1 MKLNYMRGC
10 KYMIKIEENKKYCFE
25 IDKNASLK
33 CFLNPFIN
41 SMGRRFRTAIIIC
54 PGGGYSEIEEREADP
69 IGIRFM
75 GYGFQTFVLRY
86 SLKQMAWP
94 NALLELAE
102 TVDFIREKADVWDID
117 PNRVVIL
124 GFSAGGHMAASLG
137 TEWKNICDKWGYEC
151 RPNALGLMYPV
162 ISAGKWQH
170 KESIDNLKQGTKC
183 EYLSAIE
190 KISYSIDQG
199 DLSNFTSCF
208 IVHNSDD
215 ASVSAMNSVLLLQ
228 KLIVNKADCEMHM
241 FHLGGHGLS
250 LGDNMTARIESD
262 INERYSKWVELFLSW
277 LDEVL

>member
-1 MKLNYMRGC
+1 MYAIEKNV
-10 KYMIKIEENKKYCFE
+10 KYGFENDKK
-25 IDKNASLK
+25 ASLK

-69 IGIRFM
+69 VGIRFM

-86 SLKQMAWP
+86 SLRQMTWP

-102 TVDFIREKADVWDID
+102 TIDFIREKADVWDID

-124 GFSAGGHMAASLG
+124 GFSAGGHLAASLG
-137 TEWKNICDKWGYEC
+137 TEWKSICDKLGYDC

-190 KISYSIDQG
+190 KISYSIEQG
-199 DLSNFTSCF
+199 DLSNFPSCF
-208 IVHNSDD
+208 IVHNPDD
-215 ASVSAMNSVLLLQ
+215 TSVSVMNSAILLQ
-228 KLIVNKADCEMHM
+228 KLIANKADCEMHM

-262 INERYSKWVELFLSW
+262 INERYSKWVELFMSW